1 MIIKLIPETEQ
12 ERLRSTEVEI
22 RNINE
27 FFLMGNNVTDEG
39 DINEFHEWTGSYR
52 YLMGTLQYY
61 SEVINDERREAQSRR
76 SMNSPS
82 PVGPQ
87 LRVVEAE
94 VDEVDDPEILNF
106 DDNVDDN
113 FDDNEE

>member
-12 ERLRSTEVEI
+12 EKLRSTEVEI
-22 RNINE
+22 RNVKE

-39 DINEFHEWTGSYR
+39 SLNEFHEWTGSYR

-61 SEVINDERREAQSRR
+61 SEVINDERRAAQSRR
-76 SMNSPS
+76 SMNS

-94 VDEVDDPEILNF
+94 ADDIDEADDIINF
-106 DDNVDDN
+106 DDHVDNDG
-113 FDDNEE
+113 E